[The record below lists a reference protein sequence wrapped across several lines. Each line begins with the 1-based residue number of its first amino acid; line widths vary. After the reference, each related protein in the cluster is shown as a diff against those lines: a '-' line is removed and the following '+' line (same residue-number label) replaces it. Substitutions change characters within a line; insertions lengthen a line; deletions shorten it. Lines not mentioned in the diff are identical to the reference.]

1 MDLWKLFLTERQEQ
15 KLNLLEDIISKTET
29 SIDELACKHSLT
41 NRKVKSLIMQINE
54 DYIVELNITDSLIK
68 FENRLFRLSDIETP
82 ETFTSLYS
90 SLKIQYIR
98 QSSVFQVLNY
108 FLKHRKVGM
117 VKLSMQ
123 FNYSQSYCYKLVNKA
138 NDIIRTIGVDCQ
150 IRKKMNYL
158 VVEGKESQ
166 IRVLSYILNTHS
178 STFAED
184 NYYSYH
190 NEKNVTRIK
199 QEKLSRITRVFMD
212 AHKIGSYT
220 DIDSKE
226 ETAISDCL
234 YEEIR
239 LGFCQTFYPLD
250 KKINH
255 SIYQSEKF
263 FYYLFAIYFFP
274 EYLTSEICERL
285 GERLMKLSGNPIVD
299 HACEALKKME
309 ESYSIPA
316 NLHSTFVFHLVYRFL
331 ITDKLSLSSFF
342 YHEDKKLLL
351 NDKFLKI
358 KEMIKSVYKK
368 SIAERDLD
376 IFSTQLTELLYSYVG
391 HVMAEPLNV
400 MINITSHANYVM
412 LVKNYITGV
421 YKKETV
427 TMVEN
432 LAEADIVISDRFVE
446 SKKNQCFFFLED
458 IHNIETWKRLGIFIN
473 GRIIERRIRS
483 ESAPKIS

>member
-1 MDLWKLFLTERQEQ
+1 
-15 KLNLLEDIISKTET
+15 
-29 SIDELACKHSLT
+29 
-41 NRKVKSLIMQINE
+41 
-54 DYIVELNITDSLIK
+54 
-68 FENRLFRLSDIETP
+68 
-82 ETFTSLYS
+82 
-90 SLKIQYIR
+90 
-98 QSSVFQVLNY
+98 
-108 FLKHRKVGM
+108 
-117 VKLSMQ
+117 
-123 FNYSQSYCYKLVNKA
+123 
-138 NDIIRTIGVDCQ
+138 
-150 IRKKMNYL
+150 
-158 VVEGKESQ
+158 
-166 IRVLSYILNTHS
+166 
-178 STFAED
+178 
-184 NYYSYH
+184 
-190 NEKNVTRIK
+190 
-199 QEKLSRITRVFMD
+199 
-212 AHKIGSYT
+212 
-220 DIDSKE
+220 
-226 ETAISDCL
+226 
-234 YEEIR
+234 
-239 LGFCQTFYPLD
+239 
-250 KKINH
+250 
-255 SIYQSEKF
+255 
-263 FYYLFAIYFFP
+263 
-274 EYLTSEICERL
+274 
-285 GERLMKLSGNPIVD
+285 MKLSGNPIVD

-400 MINITSHANYVM
+400 MINITSRANYVM

-458 IHNIETWKRLGIFIN
+458 IHNSETWKRLGIFIN

-483 ESAPKIS
+483 ESAPKN